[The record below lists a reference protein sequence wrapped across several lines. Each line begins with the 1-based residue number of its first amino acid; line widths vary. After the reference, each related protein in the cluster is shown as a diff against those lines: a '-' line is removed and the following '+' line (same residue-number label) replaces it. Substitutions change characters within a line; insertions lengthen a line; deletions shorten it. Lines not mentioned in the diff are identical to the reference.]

1 MDRKLAG
8 IRISRELKDLE
19 DQLDTILT
27 AAARLSADVTEAR
40 VHYVESASSMQRAI
54 MRLGSM
60 SQLLIRARSKIC
72 QAHGDLGKAAAGTK
86 DYPTTCPPNCWAV
99 ELLQDVA

>member
-1 MDRKLAG
+1 M
-8 IRISRELKDLE
+8 E
-19 DQLDTILT
+19 DQLDSILT

-40 VHYVESASSMQRAI
+40 VYYMDSAVSMQKAI

-72 QAHGDLGKAAAGTK
+72 QAHGELGRAAAGTK
-86 DYPTTCPPNCWAV
+86 DFPTDCPPNCWAL
-99 ELLQDVA
+99 EMLEDAA

>member
-8 IRISRELKDLE
+8 IRISRELKELE
-19 DQLDTILT
+19 DQLDSILT

-40 VHYVESASSMQRAI
+40 VYYMDSAVSMQKAI

-72 QAHGDLGKAAAGTK
+72 QAHGELGRAAAGTK
-86 DYPTTCPPNCWAV
+86 DFPTDCPPNCWAL
-99 ELLQDVA
+99 EMLEDAA

>member
-19 DQLDTILT
+19 DQLDSILT

-40 VHYVESASSMQRAI
+40 VYYMDSAVSMQKAI

-72 QAHGDLGKAAAGTK
+72 QAHGELGRAAAGTK
-86 DYPTTCPPNCWAV
+86 DFPTDCPPNCWAL
-99 ELLQDVA
+99 EMLEDAA